1 MNSISNLKDPT
12 LPTSIWNQPFDG
24 PKTLRIGVLKIVD
37 SKVKSKQ
44 RWFYF
49 LKAFVFYKYFTY
61 QPILV
66 RTDDEVIQTSHHYA
80 KTKQYF
86 VEQIFANSGMLKN
99 I

>member
-1 MNSISNLKDPT
+1 MILFSKSI
-12 LPTSIWNQPFDG
+12 F
-24 PKTLRIGVLKIVD
+24 
-37 SKVKSKQ
+37 
-44 RWFYF
+44 
-49 LKAFVFYKYFTY
+49 FYKYFTY